1 MKLLHLALI
10 PLLGFPMAAVP
21 RPSVAAP
28 NPAGA
33 AVKQTTLIEV
43 ITQSEETL
51 YFSPNTIYSLPLRVS
66 RTVTVDG
73 VTLPAGTVIE
83 GRLEPVE
90 GGLRYVSSHIQ
101 AGSLQRS
108 LNASSDVLRDVKDPR
123 ETSAGAITGDA
134 AIGAAGG
141 AILGV
146 ILGDGISF
154 GEIIGGAAAGVI
166 VGNVTAQRVVV
177 IEPGQ
182 PVILYV
188 DSD

>member
-10 PLLGFPMAAVP
+10 PLLGLPMAALP
-21 RPSVAAP
+21 RPGAAVP
-28 NPAGA
+28 DPTGA

-101 AGSLQRS
+101 AGGLQRS
-108 LNASSDVLRDVKDPR
+108 LVASSDVLRDVKDPR

-177 IEPGQ
+177 IEAGQ

-188 DSD
+188 DGN